1 MAVSE
6 PAAKGFQFPY
16 TIRMERRLTTPKW
29 LPVATSIGALVV
41 AFFIGGIVI
50 WAAGGQPVSAYGH
63 IVEAA
68 FGSLGV
74 FNDTMVKATPLI
86 LVGLACALAFRMKL
100 WNIGAEGQFFLG
112 AWGASAVV
120 LLPILPADTPRLIM
134 LAVMAV
140 AGFICGALWGFIPG
154 YLKAKLNVSEI
165 ITTLMMN
172 YIAVS
177 WVLYWVF
184 GAWSEGG
191 FQMSPQFPKSA
202 WMPRLL
208 EYAGMFKGFRGL
220 TLHGGILFGIAAAF
234 VVWFIISR
242 SRWGYEIRLIGDNK
256 RAAHYAGVRHREKH
270 RAGDDGVG
278 RPGRA
283 GGHVRSHRRGAPP
296 ARGDLAGLRLHRHH
310 HRLAGQA
317 EPVRGRAGFHPF
329 RRFDSGWS

>member
-16 TIRMERRLTTPKW
+16 AIRMERRLTTPKW

-50 WAAGGQPVSAYGH
+50 RAAGGQPVSAYGH

-120 LLPILPADTPRLIM
+120 LLPILPADTPRGIM

-165 ITTLMMN
+165 ITTLMLN

-177 WVLYWVF
+177 WVLFWVF
-184 GAWSEGG
+184 GCVERGR
-191 FQMSPQFPKSA
+191 FPDVA
-202 WMPRLL
+202 AVPEERLD
-208 EYAGMFKGFRGL
+208 
-220 TLHGGILFGIAAAF
+220 AAP
-234 VVWFIISR
+234 V
-242 SRWGYEIRLIGDNK
+242 
-256 RAAHYAGVRHREKH
+256 GVRRHVQGLPGLDAAWGHPLRHRG
-270 RAGDDGVG
+270 RLRGVVYHFTQ
-278 RPGRA
+278 P
-283 GGHVRSHRRGAPP
+283 
-296 ARGDLAGLRLHRHH
+296 LGLRDP
-310 HRLAGQA
+310 AD
-317 EPVRGRAGFHPF
+317 
-329 RRFDSGWS
+329 RR